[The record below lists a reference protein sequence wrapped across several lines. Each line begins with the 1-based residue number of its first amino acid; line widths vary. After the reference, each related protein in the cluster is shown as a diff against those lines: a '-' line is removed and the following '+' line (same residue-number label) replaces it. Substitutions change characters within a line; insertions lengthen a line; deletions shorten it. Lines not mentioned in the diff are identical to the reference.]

1 MDISFLVGFFTGCFS
16 TALVGGR
23 VKKFI
28 LNRKKLENLTHK
40 KIMDLEKLF
49 DEYPDLMNS
58 IKNDISNPNSKNIRE
73 FLVVE
78 KEAILNSLVPRF
90 RYELTPNILPALNK
104 LEDLGYIEKI
114 KNNCLHYK
122 IEEDFIRQLL
132 SKTKE
137 SIDSLCPG
145 GAI

>member
-16 TALVGGR
+16 TALIGGR
-23 VKKFI
+23 VKEFI
-28 LNRKKLENLTHK
+28 QHRKKLENITHK

-49 DEYPDLMNS
+49 HEYPDLMNS
-58 IKNDISNPNSKNIRE
+58 IKKDISNPHSKNIRE

-78 KEAILNSLVPRF
+78 KDAILNSLVPRF
-90 RYELTPNILPALNK
+90 RYELSPDILPALNK

-122 IEEDFIRQLL
+122 IKEDFIRQLL
-132 SKTKE
+132 STPKG

-145 GAI
+145 GAV